1 MAVYY
6 AVTSRKA
13 LILVKVKTMAARSII
28 IDCDPGHDDAIAILM
43 ALASPEDLHV
53 VGVTCVAGN
62 APLAHTQKNAR
73 RICELAGRPDIAVFA
88 GCARPML
95 QPLRTAA
102 HVHGRTGLDGS
113 GLPEEPGMPLQDR
126 HAVDF
131 IVDACLSADDHSMT
145 ICPIGPM
152 TNVALAI
159 IKEPRI
165 ISKIESVAFMG
176 GAAFGLGN
184 ITPSAEFNIAVD
196 PHAARVVFEAG
207 VDLTMF
213 GLDVTHQVITTPA
226 RLAAVRAIQTPV
238 GRAASG
244 MLTFYDRDNPER
256 YGAPGSPLHDPC
268 VIAWL
273 LKPDLFRGR
282 RAHVA
287 VETDSALTLGRT
299 VVDWWGVTDN
309 PPNAMVIDRVDANG
323 FYELLFDRLARL

>member
-1 MAVYY
+1 
-6 AVTSRKA
+6 
-13 LILVKVKTMAARSII
+13 L
-28 IDCDPGHDDAIAILM
+28 
-43 ALASPEDLHV
+43 
-53 VGVTCVAGN
+53 
-62 APLAHTQKNAR
+62 
-73 RICELAGRPDIAVFA
+73 
-88 GCARPML
+88 
-95 QPLRTAA
+95 
-102 HVHGRTGLDGS
+102 
-113 GLPEEPGMPLQDR
+113 
-126 HAVDF
+126 
-131 IVDACLSADDHSMT
+131 
-145 ICPIGPM
+145 
-152 TNVALAI
+152 

-165 ISKIESVAFMG
+165 IPKIESTVFMG

-184 ITPSAEFNIAVD
+184 ISPSAEFNIAVD

-226 RLAAVRAIQTPV
+226 RLAAIGGIQTPV

-273 LKPDLFRGR
+273 LKPDLFWGR

-309 PPNAMVIDRVDANG
+309 PPNATVIDRVDANG
-323 FYELLFDRLARL
+323 FYALLFDRLARL